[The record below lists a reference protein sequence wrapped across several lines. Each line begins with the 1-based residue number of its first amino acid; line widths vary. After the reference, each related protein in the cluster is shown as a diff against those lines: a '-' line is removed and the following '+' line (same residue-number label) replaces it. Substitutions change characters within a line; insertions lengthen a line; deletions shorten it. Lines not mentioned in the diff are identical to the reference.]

1 VSNWRRGIRQW
12 LERIA
17 WPARN
22 SLSLLGTPVDPVL
35 KALSCRNEIAQPIVI
50 VSAHPDDETIG
61 IGARLCYFKNFS
73 LVHVTNG
80 TPNLASATRAG
91 FSDTASYSAARF
103 KELEHALVLLEAH
116 PAQKSALGFVD
127 GDTTRSLVRLVEVLT
142 TELLGKSA
150 VISHAYEGGHP
161 DHDSCAFAVQMACE
175 RLRASGATPPIR
187 VEYAGYH
194 SYRGRQRSGVLWAG
208 ERTSTA
214 VVRLDPEERRR
225 KLLAF
230 QAFESQSWLGSV
242 FRLDREMYRAAPV
255 YDFTQPPAP
264 GAFLYNKFGWEIKGQ
279 IWLAHARE
287 AVRLLA
293 DDRLSR
299 FNDSR
304 AP

>member
-1 VSNWRRGIRQW
+1 VGNWKRGIRQC

-22 SLSLLGTPVDPVL
+22 SLSLLGTPADPIL
-35 KALSCRNEIAQPIVI
+35 QALACRNDIAQPIVI

-61 IGARLCYFKNFS
+61 MGARLRYLKNFS

-80 TPNLASATRAG
+80 APNLASATRAG
-91 FSDTASYSAARF
+91 FADTASYSAARF
-103 KELEHALVLLEAH
+103 KELERALVLLEAH
-116 PAQKSALGFVD
+116 PLQKRALGFVD
-127 GDTTRSLVRLVEVLT
+127 GDTVRSLVGLVDALT
-142 TELLGKSA
+142 TELGAKLP
-150 VISHAYEGGHP
+150 IITHAYEGGHP

-175 RLRASGATPPIR
+175 RLRASGANPPIR
-187 VEYAGYH
+187 IEYAGYH

-214 VVRLDPEERRR
+214 VVRLDAEERRR

-255 YDFTQPPAP
+255 YDFTLPPAP
-264 GAFLYNKFGWEIKGQ
+264 GAFLYNKFGWEMKGR
-279 IWLAHARE
+279 IWLEGARE
-287 AVRLLA
+287 ALICLRTI
-293 DDRLSR
+293 S
-299 FNDSR
+299 
-304 AP
+304 